1 MRASR
6 SELDVTTRA
15 DDATDAGDMSRYGA
29 ARAHEDADVDEED
42 ARATMATVKTPLRAK
57 GDDAVN
63 TQFSNTKKLAAGA
76 VLAGAVVAVV
86 GGYRIDGGLFNTLL
100 GAGSTRTVEFSVDIG
115 CMSDELMASFPVK
128 DFFDHDV
135 TGVGVV
141 FKGNDPLCEF
151 GGQGRSCGRLDLTQ
165 DGYST
170 TWRGTKTVPA
180 DEEYA
185 FTLTNSNGDSVVEL
199 GYNKRFPESGSLADD
214 SCLTPIHAGGGV
226 YMNRLISADVQPAAG
241 GTFKIS
247 RPWGGC
253 RVGGC
258 ETSIKLIAT
267 VAPGTGSADNVFA
280 VEEADARTANWRA
293 YKGHFSMISS
303 GVSNTWGLDTNT
315 GALKWSRNVDFN
327 IFTGDNWVSVNNN
340 ARYGSYPADGPA
352 VDFDVGY
359 NKVYAVTASVDV
371 NGGRIWQRSVDGSDD
386 WQISGSYSTDR
397 LVQVTIGRT
406 HLWGVNGIGGL
417 FTCADP
423 CVTGSTWGYQGGA
436 IKQVEVGDTHAFTV
450 GTDDVTLKR
459 GNANASGGWV
469 TISLPSTITGIDQ
482 VAVGA
487 TSLWILDTS
496 GGLHACTLPCAGG
509 SAIVPV
515 PNAPTGIISID
526 AGKVA

>member
-1 MRASR
+1 MR
-6 SELDVTTRA
+6 ELVCQTPVNA
-15 DDATDAGDMSRYGA
+15 DDEFADDDDDMSRYGA
-29 ARAHEDADVDEED
+29 APAREGANVDEED
-42 ARATMATVKTPLRAK
+42 ARATMATMTTPLRAK
-57 GDDAVN
+57 GYDAVN
-63 TQFSNTKKLAAGA
+63 NRFSNTQKLAAGA
-76 VLAGAVVAVV
+76 MLAGAVVAVA
-86 GGYRIDGGLFNTLL
+86 GGYRSDGGLFKTLL
-100 GAGSTRTVEFSVDIG
+100 GAGSMRTVEFSVDIG
-115 CMSDELMASFPVK
+115 CMSDALMESFPVK

-170 TWRGTKTVPA
+170 TWKGTKTVAA

-214 SCLTPIHAGGGV
+214 SCLTVIHAGGGV
-226 YMNRLISADVQPAAG
+226 YMNRLISADAQPTGG

-267 VAPGTGSADNVFA
+267 VGPNSGSADNVFA
-280 VEEADARTANWRA
+280 VEEADARTATWRA
-293 YKGHFSMISS
+293 YKGHFSAISS
-303 GVSNTWGLDTNT
+303 GVSNTWGLDTIT

-340 ARYGSYPADGPA
+340 ARYGSQAADGPA

-359 NKVYAVTASVDV
+359 NKVYAVTQSVDAA
-371 NGGRIWQRSVDGSDD
+371 GGRIWSRNVDGSDD
-386 WQISGSYSTDR
+386 WQISGSWYTSR
-397 LVQVTIGRT
+397 LIQVTIGRT
-406 HLWGVNGIGGL
+406 HLWGVNGHDNMY
-417 FTCADP
+417 TCVDP
-423 CVTGSTWGYQGGA
+423 CVDGSSWTAHGGP
-436 IKQVEVGDTHAFTV
+436 IKQVEVGESHAFTV
-450 GTDDVTLKR
+450 STDDVTLKR
-459 GNANASGGWV
+459 GNADASGGWT
-469 TISLPSTITGIDQ
+469 TISLPSTLTGIDQ

-496 GGLHACTLPCAGG
+496 GGLHACTLPCSGG

-515 PNAPTGIISID
+515 PNAPAGIISID